1 MEDAEKLYKK
11 EIVQVI
17 DDFNKRIQSILN
29 EEQKE

>member
-1 MEDAEKLYKK
+1 MEDAEKLYKQ

-29 EEQKE
+29 EEPKE